1 MAAPDAV
8 SCGGPVSLSGGSLVC
23 GRSAS
28 RTSILDSPRTSLL
41 MGMVSGEGDLEAS
54 DMLMSCDDPVSC

>member
-1 MAAPDAV
+1 
-8 SCGGPVSLSGGSLVC
+8 
-23 GRSAS
+23 
-28 RTSILDSPRTSLL
+28 LL